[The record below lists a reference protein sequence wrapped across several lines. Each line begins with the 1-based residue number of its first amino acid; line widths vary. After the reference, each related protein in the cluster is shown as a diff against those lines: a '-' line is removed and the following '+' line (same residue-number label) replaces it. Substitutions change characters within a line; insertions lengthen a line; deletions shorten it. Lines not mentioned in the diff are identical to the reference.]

1 MEAIKSI
8 ASASAVAVSIPRS
21 SAPSVQIFQPKL
33 APQAAVSQSA
43 QTQAAT
49 VQLAQN
55 KPEPMVSEQELK
67 QAIQQANQSF
77 AGSNESVSFTYE
89 EKLGQ
94 LFVQITDS
102 TSGEVIREVPSKEF
116 IQHQVAMKELVGLL
130 LDKQA

>member
-8 ASASAVAVSIPRS
+8 STASAVAVPNSGS
-21 SAPSVQIFQPKL
+21 SAPSVRAFQPKL
-33 APQAAVSQSA
+33 APQAGTTQTPTATA
-43 QTQAAT
+43 QL
-49 VQLAQN
+49 VQNQ
-55 KPEPMVSEQELK
+55 PEPKVSEQELR
-67 QAIQQANQSF
+67 QAVQQANQSF

-102 TSGEVIREVPSKEF
+102 KSGEVIREVPSKEF

>member
-8 ASASAVAVSIPRS
+8 STASAVAVSIPGS
-21 SAPSVQIFQPKL
+21 SAPSVQVFQPKIT
-33 APQAAVSQSA
+33 PQADATPA
-43 QTQAAT
+43 QTAT
-49 VQLAQN
+49 AQLVQNQ
-55 KPEPMVSEQELK
+55 PEPMVSEQELK

-77 AGSNESVSFTYE
+77 AGSNEAVSFTYE

-94 LFVQITDS
+94 LFVQITDRA
-102 TSGEVIREVPSKEF
+102 SGEVIREVPSKEF

>member
-8 ASASAVAVSIPRS
+8 STASAVAVSIPGS
-21 SAPSVQIFQPKL
+21 SAPSVQVFQPKVT
-33 APQAAVSQSA
+33 PQAASQPA
-43 QTQAAT
+43 QTQAVT
-49 VQLAQN
+49 TQLAQN
-55 KPEPMVSEQELK
+55 QPEPMVSEQELK
-67 QAIQQANQSF
+67 QVIQQANQSF
-77 AGSNESVSFTYE
+77 AGSNESVSFTFE

>member
-1 MEAIKSI
+1 METIKSI
-8 ASASAVAVSIPRS
+8 STASTVAVSIPGS
-21 SAPSVQIFQPKL
+21 SAPSVQVFQPKL
-33 APQAAVSQSA
+33 APQADVT
-43 QTQAAT
+43 QTQTTTAQL
-49 VQLAQN
+49 VQSQ
-55 KPEPMVSEQELK
+55 PEPMVREQELK

-116 IQHQVAMKELVGLL
+116 IQHQVAMKELVGLF

>member
-1 MEAIKSI
+1 METIQSI

-21 SAPSVQIFQPKL
+21 SAPSVQVFQPKV
-33 APQAAVSQSA
+33 APQADTA
-43 QTQAAT
+43 QTQTAT
-49 VQLAQN
+49 AQLVQNQ
-55 KPEPMVSEQELK
+55 PEPMVSEQELK
-67 QAIQQANQSF
+67 QVVQQANQSF

-116 IQHQVAMKELVGLL
+116 IQHQVAMKELVGLF

>member
-8 ASASAVAVSIPRS
+8 ASASAVAVSIPGS
-21 SAPSVQIFQPKL
+21 SAPSVQVSQPKV
-33 APQAAVSQSA
+33 APQATVA
-43 QTQAAT
+43 QP
-49 VQLAQN
+49 VKN
-55 KPEPMVSEQELK
+55 KAEPMVSEQELK
-67 QAIQQANQSF
+67 QVIQQANQHF
-77 AGSNESVSFTYE
+77 AGSNESVSFMYE

-94 LFVQITDS
+94 LFVQIKDS

>member
-8 ASASAVAVSIPRS
+8 TTASAVAVSIPGS
-21 SAPSVQIFQPKL
+21 SAPSVQVFQPKV
-33 APQAAVSQSA
+33 APQAAVSQPA
-43 QTQAAT
+43 QTQT
-49 VQLAQN
+49 
-55 KPEPMVSEQELK
+55 EPMVSEQELK
-67 QAIQQANQSF
+67 QAVQQANQSF

-102 TSGEVIREVPSKEF
+102 ASGEVIREVPSKEF

>member
-8 ASASAVAVSIPRS
+8 SSASAVAVSIPRS
-21 SAPSVQIFQPKL
+21 SAPSVQVFQPKV
-33 APQAAVSQSA
+33 APQPA
-43 QTQAAT
+43 QTKTAQL
-49 VQLAQN
+49 VQNQ
-55 KPEPMVSEQELK
+55 PEPMVSEQELK
-67 QAIQQANQSF
+67 QAVQKANHSF
-77 AGSNESVSFTYE
+77 AGSNESVGFTYE

>member
-8 ASASAVAVSIPRS
+8 STASAVAVSIPGS
-21 SAPSVQIFQPKL
+21 SAPSVQVFQPKV
-33 APQAAVSQSA
+33 APQATVSQPA
-43 QTQAAT
+43 QA
-49 VQLAQN
+49 VQNQ
-55 KPEPMVSEQELK
+55 PEPMVSEHELK
-67 QAIQQANQSF
+67 QAVHQANQSF

-116 IQHQVAMKELVGLL
+116 IQHQVAMKELAGLL

>member
-1 MEAIKSI
+1 MEAIQSI
-8 ASASAVAVSIPRS
+8 SSAVAVSIPRS
-21 SAPSVQIFQPKL
+21 SAPSVQVFQPKI
-33 APQAAVSQSA
+33 APQAIP
-43 QTQAAT
+43 TQAVT
-49 VQLAQN
+49 TQLVQN

-67 QAIQQANQSF
+67 QVIQQVSQSF
-77 AGSNESVSFTYE
+77 AGSNEAVSFTYE

>member
-8 ASASAVAVSIPRS
+8 TTTSAVAVSIPGS
-21 SAPSVQIFQPKL
+21 SAPSVQVFQPKV
-33 APQAAVSQSA
+33 APQTAVA
-43 QTQAAT
+43 QP
-49 VQLAQN
+49 VQNQ
-55 KPEPMVSEQELK
+55 PEPMVSEQELK
-67 QAIQQANQSF
+67 QAVQQANQNF
-77 AGSNESVSFTYE
+77 AGSNEAVSFTYE

-102 TSGEVIREVPSKEF
+102 ASGEVIREVPSKEF

>member
-1 MEAIKSI
+1 MEAIKSTPT
-8 ASASAVAVSIPRS
+8 ASAVAVSIPSS
-21 SAPSVQIFQPKL
+21 SAPSVQIFQPKV
-33 APQAAVSQSA
+33 APQADATQRQTTTA
-43 QTQAAT
+43 QL
-49 VQLAQN
+49 VQNQ
-55 KPEPMVSEQELK
+55 PEPMVSEQELK
-67 QAIQQANQSF
+67 QVVQQANRSF

-116 IQHQVAMKELVGLL
+116 IQHQVAMKELVGLF

>member
-8 ASASAVAVSIPRS
+8 PTASAVAVSIPSS
-21 SAPSVQIFQPKL
+21 SAPSVQIFQPKV
-33 APQAAVSQSA
+33 APQADATQRQTTTA
-43 QTQAAT
+43 QL
-49 VQLAQN
+49 VQNQ
-55 KPEPMVSEQELK
+55 PEPMVSEQELK
-67 QAIQQANQSF
+67 QVVQQANRSF

-116 IQHQVAMKELVGLL
+116 IQHQVAMKELVGLF